1 MLISGID
8 DAGRGPVLGPMV
20 LAGVLIDEKDE
31 HKLKDIGS
39 RDSKTLTPKRREEL
53 AKKIKKIIKSYHIV
67 IIPASEIDHKLAH
80 GINLNDIE
88 ALKAAEIIDKL
99 NPEKVI
105 LDCPSNNKKAW
116 KNKVYEH
123 IKNKNIILICEH
135 KADRDFITVSAASI
149 LAKVTRDEEVAKIQ
163 KMVPFPIGSGYPSD
177 PITKKF
183 MKEHLNE
190 YENLFRKSWSTY
202 QNHKEGKKQRN
213 LGDF

>member
-31 HKLKDIGS
+31 HKLKDIGA

-53 AKKIKKIIKSYHIV
+53 AKKIKKIVKSYHIV
-67 IIPASEIDHKLAH
+67 IIHASEIDHKLAH

-99 NPEKVI
+99 NPGKVI

-135 KADRDFITVSAASI
+135 KAERFPPVGAASI

-163 KMVPFPIGSGYPSD
+163 KIIPFDIGSGYSSD
-177 PITKKF
+177 PRTQKF

-190 YENLFRKSWSTY
+190 YEELFRKSWSTY